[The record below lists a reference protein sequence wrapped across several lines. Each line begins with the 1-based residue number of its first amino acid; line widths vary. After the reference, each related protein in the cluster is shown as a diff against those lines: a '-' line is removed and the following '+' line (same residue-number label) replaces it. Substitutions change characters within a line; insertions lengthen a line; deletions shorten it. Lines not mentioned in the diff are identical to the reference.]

1 MRLCVGRIG
10 RPHGIKG
17 EATIEVRTGEP
28 EKRFAVGQFVGTD
41 NHGEFEIESN
51 RNHNGI
57 LLLKFIGVDDRNQV
71 EALRNCLLYCDV
83 DIDEKSENPDEYHF
97 QQLIGCKVELE
108 DGTDFGIVKDVMDMP
123 AQAVLVISSHKNE
136 KEVEKEV
143 MVPFVK
149 VWVPK
154 VDIASKKI
162 VIREP

>member
-17 EATIEVRTGEP
+17 EATIEVRTDEP
-28 EKRFAVGQFVGTD
+28 EKRFSIGSIIATD
-41 NHGEFEIESN
+41 KHGELEIEDS

-57 LLLKFIGVDDRNQV
+57 LLLKFVGIDDRNKIEV
-71 EALRNCLLYCDV
+71 LRDSLLYCDV
-83 DIDEKSENPDEYHF
+83 DIAKENHNPDEYHF

-108 DGTDFGIVKDVMDMP
+108 DGSDFGIVKEIMDMP
-123 AQAVLVISSHKNE
+123 AQAVLVIDSKGR
-136 KEVEKEV
+136 EV

-149 VWVPK
+149 VWVPT
-154 VDIASKKI
+154 VDIAAKRI

>member
-28 EKRFAVGQFVGTD
+28 EKRFAVGEIVSTD
-41 NHGEFEIESN
+41 NHGELAIESS

-57 LLLKFIGVDDRNQV
+57 LLLKFIGIDDRNSI
-71 EALRNCLLYCDV
+71 ENFRNCLIYSEVDV
-83 DIDEKSENPDEYHF
+83 EDESTNPDEYHF
-97 QQLIGCKVELE
+97 QQLIGCRVELE
-108 DGTDFGIVKDVMDMP
+108 NGRDFGKVKDVMDMP
-123 AQAVLVISSHKNE
+123 AQAVLVIQSNG
-136 KEVEKEV
+136 KEV

-149 VWVPK
+149 VWVPI
-154 VDIASKKI
+154 VDIANKKI